1 MKIQI
6 WRRKNYTQNKY
17 NLYIRYRVNQ
27 NKAKVESLKLWEWIS
42 PNSDIEKKHNEEVKI
57 AYQEII
63 RRTKDDIENGRSNI
77 IFEDSNNYSFKNS
90 FFRFS
95 NIKNTNA
102 VFNFIKSQNEE
113 IETLKLSDI
122 NQKFFSETKK
132 LIEDAIKS
140 NELNGSTASKYWN
153 NFKSVIKNINKNK
166 LCEYPKVSGI
176 KYKKKEKIN
185 NTFTLNDLEKFKKI
199 KSEQNEELINAFLF
213 TCATGMK
220 LSILRKLKWKEIIKN
235 DNNNYYAHIK
245 NRDRIIPFDKI
256 TRKILGKRKNDKNNV
271 FLIDEQKSNT
281 TKTFLKLLKKAEIDN
296 TKKYNDGINTFAKN
310 MYEKTKNIY
319 FISAIL
325 GHNSIIKT
333 KERYPYMNETDSFK
347 NYFNLTLPQEKN
359 IEKKISKPL
368 FKKGN
373 LLSYKKDTL

>member
-1 MKIQI
+1 MI
-6 WRRKNYTQNKY
+6 Y
-17 NLYIRYRVNQ
+17 
-27 NKAKVESLKLWEWIS
+27 
-42 PNSDIEKKHNEEVKI
+42 
-57 AYQEII
+57 
-63 RRTKDDIENGRSNI
+63 
-77 IFEDSNNYSFKNS
+77 
-90 FFRFS
+90 
-95 NIKNTNA
+95 
-102 VFNFIKSQNEE
+102 
-113 IETLKLSDI
+113 
-122 NQKFFSETKK
+122 
-132 LIEDAIKS
+132 
-140 NELNGSTASKYWN
+140 
-153 NFKSVIKNINKNK
+153 
-166 LCEYPKVSGI
+166 
-176 KYKKKEKIN
+176 
-185 NTFTLNDLEKFKKI
+185 LE
-199 KSEQNEELINAFLF
+199 
-213 TCATGMK
+213 
-220 LSILRKLKWKEIIKN
+220 IKN

-245 NRDRIIPFDKI
+245 NRGRIIPFDKI

-319 FISAIL
+319 FMSAIL